1 MEGGKKGFWNV
12 LIPNIGTAESVK
24 IGLKRM
30 YMIYV
35 HLCMY
40 VNKKFKNKTERD

>member
-24 IGLKRM
+24 IGLKR
-30 YMIYV
+30 YV
-35 HLCMY
+35 YDICTSLY
-40 VNKKFKNKTERD
+40 VCQ